1 MSKNPKIRLPTADE
15 VNLEQLN
22 TDLPAEIKIFKLI
35 RVTKG
40 FNAKEKCDARSYSY
54 TLPSVS
60 FTTSADLA
68 TYRIDDA
75 TLAKVN
81 AALKLFE
88 GSHNFHNFTSRKA
101 FSDPSAVR
109 FIHQFQSGKP
119 FVVDGVEFCELSV
132 KGQSFMLHQIRKMV
146 GLTIAAVR
154 GITTM
159 DTIPR
164 SFLETRLDLPMAPGL
179 GLVLN
184 EVHYDRYNERYGEDG
199 MHELLEWNDVDE
211 AIREFR
217 AKHIHSFITNA
228 EISDQ
233 PMMKWLE
240 TLPLHS
246 YDERPEDKEKVV
258 AKGQNDDDDDE

>member
-1 MSKNPKIRLPTADE
+1 M
-15 VNLEQLN
+15 EQIN
-22 TDLPAEIKIFKLI
+22 NDLPAEIKIFKLI

-60 FTTSADLA
+60 FTTSTDLVN
-68 TYRIDDA
+68 YRIDDA

-81 AALKLFE
+81 EALKLFE

-109 FIHQFQSGKP
+109 FIHQFQSGQP
-119 FVVDGVEFCELSV
+119 FIVDGVEFCELSV

-154 GITTM
+154 GVTTIE
-159 DTIPR
+159 TISR
-164 SFLETRLDLPMAPGL
+164 SFQENRLDLPMAPGL

-184 EVHYDRYNERYGEDG
+184 EVHYDRYNNRYGEDG
-199 MHELLEWNDVDE
+199 MHELLVWDDVDE

-228 EISDQ
+228 EITEQ

-240 TLPLHS
+240 TLTLHS
-246 YDERPEDKEKVV
+246 YDERAEDKEKPIS
-258 AKGQNDDDDDE
+258 KSPNEDDDDE